1 MLINITYLIN
11 KYNLKIN
18 GILHIGAHLCEE
30 KQVYDENNIN
40 NVLWIEGNTNIVNK
54 VKKLI
59 YLDNETGLQ
68 YEFQ

>member
-1 MLINITYLIN
+1 MLIDITNLIT

-30 KQVYDENNIN
+30 KNKYEENNIN

-54 VKKLI
+54 VKNQNQNIFILN
-59 YLDNETGLQ
+59 YLVGD
-68 YEFQ
+68 